1 MPRDGESRRYGEAP
15 RGSGSMA
22 DIRGHFEE
30 EAAIFDENIVRL
42 IPGYREMVDAL
53 VSALAFPEGRAPR
66 VLDLGCG
73 TGTVARA
80 VLDRW
85 PAAQVTCLDMAERML
100 EMAKLKLAAFP
111 KTEYIAADFSTW
123 DGVGRY
129 DAIVSSLALH
139 HLPDA
144 ESKHAFFAK
153 AAALLEPGGAFFNAD
168 VVLSGDPA
176 IQALYLAR
184 WRAFMLES
192 VSEKDADG
200 IWFPSYER
208 EDRPAVLVD
217 QLSWLGA
224 CGFSPVDVIWK
235 RYNFA
240 VYGGKK
246 TRD

>member
-1 MPRDGESRRYGEAP
+1 VTDERYGAAP
-15 RGSGSMA
+15 RGSGSMR
-22 DIRGHFEE
+22 DIQGHFEA
-30 EAAIFDENIVRL
+30 EAAIFDENIIRL

-53 VSALAFPEGRAPR
+53 VSALSFPEGRAPR

-80 VLDRW
+80 VLERW
-85 PAAQVTCLDMAERML
+85 PESRVTCLDMAERML
-100 EMAKLKLAAFP
+100 EMAKLKLERFG
-111 KTEYIAADFSTW
+111 KTEYIAADFSSW

-139 HLPDA
+139 HLPDDA
-144 ESKHAFFAK
+144 AKRAFFAK
-153 AAALLEPGGAFFNAD
+153 AASLLEPGGAFFTAD

-176 IQALYLAR
+176 IQARYLER

-192 VSEKDADG
+192 VSEADVDG

-217 QLSWLGA
+217 QLVWLTG

-235 RYNFA
+235 QYNFA

-246 TRD
+246 AREAQ

>member
-1 MPRDGESRRYGEAP
+1 MASRYGESP
-15 RGSGSMA
+15 RGAGTLD
-22 DIRGHFEE
+22 DIRSHFEA

-53 VSALAFPEGRAPR
+53 VTALPFEDGAAPR

-85 PAAQVTCLDMAERML
+85 PDAELTCLDMAEAML
-100 EMAKLKLAAFP
+100 DMARVKLERFG
-111 KTEYIAADFSTW
+111 KTRYVAADFSAW
-123 DGVGRY
+123 EGEGAY
-129 DAIVSSLALH
+129 DAVVSSLALH
-139 HLPDA
+139 HLPDDA
-144 ESKHAFFAK
+144 AKGAFFSK
-153 AAALLEPGGAFFNAD
+153 VQSLLSPGGSFFNAD
-168 VVLSGDPA
+168 VVLSGDRA
-176 IQALYLAR
+176 IQERYLEK

-192 VSEKDADG
+192 VSEADVDG

-217 QLSWLGA
+217 QLAWLA
-224 CGFSPVDVIWK
+224 RAGFETVDVIWK

-246 TRD
+246 RL